1 MAPEAMT
8 ATAPMRAAAVVRN
21 AAVVLF
27 ALCCWLCGAL
37 AAQAAPRIGVATMAP
52 GEIFFERFGH
62 NAIVVV
68 NAPQDDRSPDGS
80 VHGEPLSYNFGFFDM
95 EEAGF
100 VGRFVKGEMMY
111 RLVELP
117 WREDLQYYLDS
128 GRGVT
133 IQWLDLDDA
142 RATALAMALAENA
155 RPENARYRYDYFV
168 DNCATRVR
176 DAIDRALDGTLKP
189 QLTVRS
195 QGNSFRGEAVRL
207 ASPAPWMWLGFD
219 IGLGPSSDPPL
230 SRWDDA
236 YVPMRL
242 ADSLR
247 DARLPDGRPLV
258 LREERVA
265 PHRIAPEPLEFR
277 LVWWQWLI
285 GGLALALAWLR
296 LDAHAPRASS
306 GLAIAFWLACGVL
319 GAVMLFIWTATEHRF
334 AWANRNLLLMT
345 PLALALLPGAWRRV
359 RGRAPGAA
367 FKWLASAIALGGVAA
382 MLLYWSERVPQ
393 ANAHWIAL
401 MLPIHTAWAWIAWRS
416 TDAKH

>member
-1 MAPEAMT
+1 MAPEAPV
-8 ATAPMRAAAVVRN
+8 AARLRAATFVRGN
-21 AAVVLF
+21 AFVRIV
-27 ALCCWLCGAL
+27 ALLCWLCCAF

-62 NAIVVV
+62 NAIIVA
-68 NAPQDDRSPDGS
+68 NAQDDGRTPDGRVRS
-80 VHGEPLSYNFGFFDM
+80 EPLSYNFGFFDM

-100 VGRFVKGEMMY
+100 VGRFVEGEMMY

-117 WREDLQYYLDS
+117 WRDDLQYYLDS

-142 RATALAMALAENA
+142 RANALAAALAENA

-176 DAIDRALDGTLKP
+176 DALDRALDGTLKP

-195 QGNSFRGEAVRL
+195 QGNSYRGEAVRL

-219 IGLGPSSDPPL
+219 IGLGPSSDVPL
-230 SRWDDA
+230 SRWEDA

-242 ADSLR
+242 AEGLR

-265 PHRIAPEPLEFR
+265 PHRIAPEPGEFA
-277 LVWWQWLI
+277 LVWWRWLLA
-285 GGLALALAWLR
+285 GLAVAMAWLWLDARAPRASTGLALA
-296 LDAHAPRASS
+296 
-306 GLAIAFWLACGVL
+306 FWLTCGLL
-319 GAVMLFIWTATEHRF
+319 GSVMLFLWLGTEHRF
-334 AWANRNLLLMT
+334 AWANRNLLLFT
-345 PLALALLPGAWRRV
+345 PLALALLPGAWRRL
-359 RGRAPGAA
+359 RGRAPGTT
-367 FKWLASAIALGGVAA
+367 FRWLAAIVAACAVLA
-382 MLLYWSERVPQ
+382 MLLCWVERAPQ
-393 ANAHWIAL
+393 ANAHWIGL
-401 MLPIHTAWAWIAWRS
+401 LLPIHAAWAWIAWRS
-416 TDAKH
+416 THATR

>member
-1 MAPEAMT
+1 MAPEAT
-8 ATAPMRAAAVVRN
+8 VAARLRAATFVRGSAFVRI
-21 AAVVLF
+21 AAL
-27 ALCCWLCGAL
+27 LCWLCCAV

-62 NAIVVV
+62 NAIIVAD
-68 NAPQDDRSPDGS
+68 APHDGRAPDGR
-80 VHGEPLSYNFGFFDM
+80 VRGEPLSYNFGFFDM

-100 VGRFVKGEMMY
+100 VGRFVQGEMMY

-117 WREDLQYYLDS
+117 WRDDLQYYLDS

-142 RATALAMALAENA
+142 RATALAAALAENA

-176 DAIDRALDGTLKP
+176 DALDRALDGTLKP

-195 QGNSFRGEAVRL
+195 QGNSYRSEAVRL

-219 IGLGPSSDPPL
+219 IGLGPSSDVPL
-230 SRWDDA
+230 SRWEDA

-242 ADSLR
+242 AEGLR

-265 PHRIAPEPLEFR
+265 PHRIAPEPGEFP
-277 LVWWQWLI
+277 LVWWRWLLA
-285 GGLALALAWLR
+285 GLAVAMAWLW
-296 LDAHAPRASS
+296 LDARAPRAST
-306 GLAIAFWLACGVL
+306 GIALAFWLVSGLL
-319 GAVMLFIWTATEHRF
+319 GSVMLSLWLGTEHRF
-334 AWANRNLLLMT
+334 AWANRNLLLFT
-345 PLALALLPGAWRRV
+345 PLALALLPGTWRRL
-359 RGRAPGAA
+359 RGRAPGTA
-367 FKWLASAIALGGVAA
+367 FRWLAAIVAACAVLA
-382 MLLYWSERVPQ
+382 MLLCWVERAPQ
-393 ANAHWIAL
+393 ANAHWIGL
-401 MLPIHTAWAWIAWRS
+401 LLPIHAAWAWIAWRKADL
-416 TDAKH
+416 TR

>member
-1 MAPEAMT
+1 MAPES
-8 ATAPMRAAAVVRN
+8 RAAAASMH
-21 AAVVLF
+21 AAVFVRAAAFVLIV
-27 ALCCWLCGAL
+27 LSCWLCGSL

-68 NAPQDDRSPDGS
+68 DVAADGS
-80 VHGEPLSYNFGFFDM
+80 VRGEPISYNFGYFDM

-117 WREDLQYYLDS
+117 WRQDLQYYLDS

-142 RATALAMALAENA
+142 RATALAAALAENA

-189 QLTVRS
+189 QLAVRS
-195 QGNSFRGEAVRL
+195 QGNTYRGEAVRL

-219 IGLGPSSDPPL
+219 IALGPSSDLPL
-230 SRWDDA
+230 SRWEDA

-242 ADSLR
+242 ADGLR

-265 PHRIAPEPLEFR
+265 PHRIALEPAEFP
-277 LVWWQWLI
+277 LVWWRWLLA
-285 GGLALALAWLR
+285 GLGVVLAWAW
-296 LDAHAPRASS
+296 LDGRAKRTSS
-306 GLAIAFWLACGVL
+306 GLALAFWLACGVL
-319 GAVMLFIWTATEHRF
+319 GTVMLCVWLGTEHRF
-334 AWANRNLLLMT
+334 GWANRNILLLS
-345 PLALALLPGAWRRV
+345 PLALALLPGAWRRM
-359 RGRAPGAA
+359 RGRSPGALFHWA
-367 FKWLASAIALGGVAA
+367 ALAVAVGSVLA
-382 MLLYWSERVPQ
+382 MLLVWTERVPQ
-393 ANAHWIAL
+393 ANAHWVAL
-401 MLPIHTAWAWIAWRS
+401 LLPIHALWAWIAWRGKPS
-416 TDAKH
+416 RD

>member
-1 MAPEAMT
+1 MAPEAPV
-8 ATAPMRAAAVVRN
+8 AARLRAATFVRGN
-21 AAVVLF
+21 AFVRIV
-27 ALCCWLCGAL
+27 ALLCWLCCAF

-62 NAIVVV
+62 NAIIVA
-68 NAPQDDRSPDGS
+68 NAQDDGRTPDGRVRS
-80 VHGEPLSYNFGFFDM
+80 EPLSYNFGFFDM

-100 VGRFVKGEMMY
+100 VGRFVEGEMMY

-117 WREDLQYYLDS
+117 WRDDLQYYLDS

-142 RATALAMALAENA
+142 RANALAAALAENA

-176 DAIDRALDGTLKP
+176 DALDRALDGTLKP

-195 QGNSFRGEAVRL
+195 QGNSYRGEAVRL

-219 IGLGPSSDPPL
+219 IGLGPSSDVPL
-230 SRWDDA
+230 SRWEDA

-242 ADSLR
+242 AEGLR

-265 PHRIAPEPLEFR
+265 PHRIAPEPGEFA
-277 LVWWQWLI
+277 LVWWRWLLA
-285 GGLALALAWLR
+285 GLAVAMAWLWLDARAPRASTGLALA
-296 LDAHAPRASS
+296 
-306 GLAIAFWLACGVL
+306 FWLTCGLL
-319 GAVMLFIWTATEHRF
+319 GSVMLFLWLGTEHRF
-334 AWANRNLLLMT
+334 AWANRNLLLFT
-345 PLALALLPGAWRRV
+345 PLALALLPGAWRRL
-359 RGRAPGAA
+359 RGRAPGTV
-367 FKWLASAIALGGVAA
+367 FRWLAVVVAACAVLA
-382 MLLYWSERVPQ
+382 MLLCWVERAPQ
-393 ANAHWIAL
+393 ANAHWIGL
-401 MLPIHTAWAWIAWRS
+401 LLPIHAAWAWIAWRS
-416 TDAKH
+416 THATR

>member
-1 MAPEAMT
+1 MAPEA
-8 ATAPMRAAAVVRN
+8 ATAAAPLRAAACVR
-21 AAVVLF
+21 AAAFLLI
-27 ALCCWLCGAL
+27 ALSCWLCGTL
-37 AAQAAPRIGVATMAP
+37 AAQAAPRTGVATMAP

-68 NAPQDDRSPDGS
+68 DVAPDGT
-80 VHGEPLSYNFGFFDM
+80 VRGEPLSYNFGFFDM

-100 VGRFVKGEMMY
+100 VGRFVQGEMMY

-117 WREDLQYYLDS
+117 WREDLQYYLDT

-133 IQWLDLDDA
+133 IQWLALDDA
-142 RATALAMALAENA
+142 RAIALAAALAENA
-155 RPENARYRYDYFV
+155 RPDNARYRYDYFA

-176 DAIDRALDGTLKP
+176 DALDRALDGTLKP

-195 QGNSFRGEAVRL
+195 QGNTYRGEAVRL

-230 SRWDDA
+230 SRWEDA

-247 DARLPDGRPLV
+247 EARLPDGRALV

-265 PHRIAPEPLEFR
+265 PHRIAPEPGEFP
-277 LVWWQWLI
+277 LVWWRWLLA
-285 GGLALALAWLR
+285 GLAVALTWLWLDVRAPRTSSGLALA
-296 LDAHAPRASS
+296 
-306 GLAIAFWLACGVL
+306 FWLGCGVL
-319 GAVMLFIWTATEHRF
+319 GTVMLFLWSGTEHHF
-334 AWANRNLLLMT
+334 AWANRNLLLLS
-345 PLALALLPGAWRRV
+345 PLALALLPGAWRRL
-359 RGRAPGAA
+359 RGRAPGTL
-367 FKWLASAIALGGVAA
+367 FRWITLAIAAGGILA

-393 ANAHWIAL
+393 ANAHWVAL
-401 MLPIHTAWAWIAWRS
+401 LLPIHATWAWIAWRPAL
-416 TDAKH
+416 TRD

>member
-1 MAPEAMT
+1 MAPEPPA
-8 ATAPMRAAAVVRN
+8 AAASMRAAAFVRV
-21 AAVVLF
+21 AAF
-27 ALCCWLCGAL
+27 ALLVLSCWLCGTL

-68 NAPQDDRSPDGS
+68 DVAADGS
-80 VHGEPLSYNFGFFDM
+80 VRGEPLSYNFGYFDM

-100 VGRFVKGEMMY
+100 IGRFVKGEMMY

-117 WREDLQYYLDS
+117 WRQDLQYYLDS

-142 RATALAMALAENA
+142 RATALAAALSENA

-195 QGNSFRGEAVRL
+195 QGNTYRGEAVRL

-219 IGLGPSSDPPL
+219 IALGPSSDLPL
-230 SRWDDA
+230 SRWEDA

-242 ADSLR
+242 ADGLR

-265 PHRIAPEPLEFR
+265 PHRIAPEPIEFP
-277 LVWWQWLI
+277 LVWWRWLLA
-285 GGLALALAWLR
+285 GLAVLLVWSW
-296 LDAHAPRASS
+296 LDARAARASS
-306 GLAIAFWLACGVL
+306 GLALAFWLACGVL
-319 GAVMLFIWTATEHRF
+319 GTVMLFVWLGTEHRF
-334 AWANRNLLLMT
+334 GWANRNLLLFS
-345 PLALALLPGAWRRV
+345 PLALALLPGAWRRL
-359 RGRAPGAA
+359 RGRSPGALFRWA
-367 FKWLASAIALGGVAA
+367 ALAVAASSVLA
-382 MLLYWSERVPQ
+382 MLLGWTERVPQ
-393 ANAHWIAL
+393 ANAHWVAL
-401 MLPIHTAWAWIAWRS
+401 LLPIHALWAWIAWRPTLAS
-416 TDAKH
+416 D